1 MRTFPSVH
9 SQAGMTLVEVLVALV
24 IFAFGLLG
32 AAGLQLS
39 TLRSNQFSGS
49 ASVAVSLA
57 RDYADLM
64 QTYPSVITST
74 TAGTSSFF
82 LDTSGYTTTS
92 ATACNGALANC
103 DGAAMLNA
111 MKSDW
116 AKRVKL
122 ALPDGRAEVCRDSAP
137 RDASGNLQWGSC
149 NDTGDLVV
157 IKFGWAAKAD
167 KGESEL
173 SNSRPKIV
181 IPVLGN
187 LQDFVGP

>member
-1 MRTFPSVH
+1 MRKFPALHPQS
-9 SQAGMTLVEVLVALV
+9 GMTLVEVLVALV

-39 TLRSNQFSGS
+39 TLKSNQFSGS
-49 ASVAVSLA
+49 SSVAVSLA
-57 RDYADLM
+57 RDYGELM
-64 QTYPSVITST
+64 QMYPSAVVST

-82 LDTSGYTTTS
+82 LDTNSFTTTS
-92 ATACNGALANC
+92 VTACNGSAAAC
-103 DGAAMLNA
+103 DAAAMLNA

-116 AKRVKL
+116 AKRVVA

-137 RDASGNLQWGSC
+137 RDASGNLQWGGC

-157 IKFGWAAKAD
+157 IKFGWSAKAD
-167 KGESEL
+167 KGETSL

-181 IPVLGN
+181 VPVLGN
-187 LQDFVGP
+187 LQDFVTP